1 MNAVRL
7 IVVDAARARLYD
19 VAAGTRE
26 PRLVSELVNE
36 TLGHH
41 ERDLVS
47 ARAGRVRN
55 SASGQSQPFAARTA
69 ARTHA
74 IEAFARHVADWLDG
88 VVAAPAGAPLV
99 LAAEPRM
106 LGLLRPALSERVRTR
121 LVDTLVKDLSH
132 AAPDDLRQSV
142 QHLLGAGAPASG
154 AADGG

>member
-7 IVVDAARARLYD
+7 VVVDAARARLYE
-19 VAAGTRE
+19 VATEVRE

-47 ARAGRVRN
+47 APAGRVRN
-55 SASGQSQPFAARTA
+55 SGSGQSQPLAARTT

-74 IEAFARHVADWLDG
+74 IETFARHAADWLDG
-88 VVAAPAGAPLV
+88 AVAAPSGAPLV

-106 LGLLRPALSERVRTR
+106 LGLLRPALSDRVRTR
-121 LVDTLVKDLSH
+121 LADTLVKDLSH
-132 AAPDDLRQSV
+132 AAPDELRHSV
-142 QHLLGAGAPASG
+142 QHLLGSGARASG
-154 AADGG
+154 AADVG